1 MSLSRRPIVRNFAR
15 NVLAV
20 ASLML
25 AFTVPA
31 SAGDAAAGKTKA
43 AVCAACHGVAG
54 VSATE
59 LWPNLAGQKETYLAK
74 QLAAF
79 RDGKRVEPTMAP
91 FVANL
96 SDADIADISA
106 FYASLTACP

>member
-1 MSLSRRPIVRNFAR
+1 MSRSKRTV
-15 NVLAV
+15 VK
-20 ASLML
+20 SLIAAAGLTL
-25 AFTVPA
+25 AFASPA
-31 SAGDAAAGKTKA
+31 LAGDVAAGKTKA

-59 LWPNLAGQKETYLAK
+59 LWPNLAGQKESYLAK

-79 RDGKRVEPTMAP
+79 RDGNRVEPTMAP

-96 SDADIADISA
+96 SDADIADIAA